1 MKKKFKKPN
10 RVYIKS
16 LKLDNF
22 KAFGEKTEIE
32 LSPMVNLIFGK
43 NSTGK
48 SSILQAIRLLRQSYS
63 QNQLTPFNLESP
75 EKYKDNGGIDIDI
88 QYRGIVTD
96 NKEKDRLSIGIK
108 TGILSFDNLKF
119 LDRDKEII
127 YEFKYDKKDGL
138 LQFFTLESKFINQ
151 NNIHTA
157 TMKNTIVVK

>member
-1 MKKKFKKPN
+1 M
-10 RVYIKS
+10 I
-16 LKLDNF
+16 
-22 KAFGEKTEIE
+22 
-32 LSPMVNLIFGK
+32 NLIFGK

-96 NKEKDRLSIGIK
+96 NKEKDKLSIGIK

-127 YEFKYDKKDGL
+127 YEFKYDKKYSSFD
-138 LQFFTLESKFINQ
+138 
-151 NNIHTA
+151 
-157 TMKNTIVVK
+157 